1 MVARARVRVRIRVRV
16 RVRIRLRVRARAKVR
31 ARARVSTLVDFL
43 SRGSTVLLFFI
54 TGSGSRP
61 PNFVKDAF
69 RASRSIHR
77 LLVLKNWCRL
87 MSWVGAGLEGWGWG

>member
-1 MVARARVRVRIRVRV
+1 M
-16 RVRIRLRVRARAKVR
+16 
-31 ARARVSTLVDFL
+31 VDFL